1 MDAPRTSREVALE
14 VLHRVDDDGAWSGVL
29 LRRALER
36 AGLSAVEE
44 ALATELTLGTLRHRA
59 EVDWTLA
66 RFTRTPLG
74 ALPARIRG
82 VLRMGAY
89 QLLFV
94 PRIPPHAACSESVEL
109 AKRVGHVGTARLV
122 NAVLRRVAA
131 SPERP
136 RDGATVEAIALR
148 RSHPAWLVSRWV
160 ARFGIEETR
169 ALCDANN
176 ATPPSTI
183 RLNTLRGAPDLI
195 AARLADRGVCTEP
208 SVWLPEGR
216 RIVVAGDRDAAA
228 PRGDGPGHADRRA
241 RASARQAAYDEGWF
255 SPQDEASMLVA
266 RLLAP
271 SPEETVIDACAAPG
285 GKTTHLA
292 ALMENRGRIIACD
305 VHAAKLDAVSR
316 QCARLGVTIV
326 ETCQLDAARLGETH
340 AGDAHRV
347 LVDAPCSGLG
357 VLRRRPEIKWRLQPD
372 DLRTR
377 AAEQRRILDGASAAV
392 RPGGV
397 LVYSVCTT
405 EPEEG
410 VDVVEAFLAAHA
422 EFAPASTAGWP
433 PGPGGVA
440 APLGAAGP
448 AAAIERE
455 TPGSALLLPHRTGTD
470 GFFVAV
476 LRRAT

>member
-29 LRRALER
+29 LRRVLQR
-36 AGLSAVEE
+36 AGLSPVEE

-136 RDGATVEAIALR
+136 RDGVTAEAIAVR
-148 RSHPAWLVSRWV
+148 HSHPAWLVSRWM
-160 ARFGIEETR
+160 ARFGVDETR

-208 SVWLPEGR
+208 SAWLPEGR
-216 RIVVAGDRDAAA
+216 RVVAAG
-228 PRGDGPGHADRRA
+228 GEGQGPVDRRA
-241 RASARQAAYDEGWF
+241 RASARQAAYDEGWC

-271 SPEETVIDACAAPG
+271 CPEETVIDACAAPG

-292 ALMENRGRIIACD
+292 ALMENRGRIVACD
-305 VHAAKLDAVSR
+305 VHPAKLDAVSR

-340 AGDAHRV
+340 AGEAHRV

-357 VLRRRPEIKWRLQPD
+357 VLRRRPEIKWRLRPD

-377 AAEQRRILDGASAAV
+377 ATEQRRILDGASAAV
-392 RPGGV
+392 RPGGI
-397 LVYSVCTT
+397 LVYSVCTP

-410 VDVVEAFLAAHA
+410 VEIVEAFLAAHR
-422 EFAPASTAGWP
+422 EFTPASTDGWP

-440 APLGAAGP
+440 APFGESG
-448 AAAIERE
+448 AAAIARHA
-455 TPGSALLLPHRTGTD
+455 PGTALLLPHHTGTD
-470 GFFVAV
+470 GFFIAA
-476 LRRAT
+476 LRRTT

>member
-29 LRRALER
+29 LRRVLER

-136 RDGATVEAIALR
+136 QDGDTVEAIAVR
-148 RSHPAWLVSRWV
+148 HSHPAWLVSRWV
-160 ARFGIEETR
+160 ERFGVEETR

-195 AARLADRGVCTEP
+195 AARLADRGLCTEP
-208 SVWLPEGR
+208 SPWLPEGR
-216 RIVVAGDRDAAA
+216 RIVAAG
-228 PRGDGPGHADRRA
+228 DRRA
-241 RASARQAAYDEGWF
+241 RASARQAAYNEGWF

-271 SPEETVIDACAAPG
+271 NPEETVIDACAAPG

-305 VHAAKLDAVSR
+305 VHPAKLDAVAR
-316 QCARLGVTIV
+316 QCARLGVSIV
-326 ETCQLDAARLGETH
+326 ETRLLDAARLGETH
-340 AGDAHRV
+340 AGEAHRV

-357 VLRRRPEIKWRLQPD
+357 VLRRRPEIKWRLRPE

-377 AAEQRRILDGASAAV
+377 ATEQRRILDGASAAV
-392 RPGGV
+392 RSGGI
-397 LVYSVCTT
+397 LVYSVCTS

-410 VDVVEAFLAAHA
+410 VEVVEAFLAAHR
-422 EFAPASTAGWP
+422 EFAPASTGGWP
-433 PGPGGVA
+433 PGSGGVA
-440 APLGAAGP
+440 APFGESDP
-448 AAAIERE
+448 SAAIARDALG
-455 TPGSALLLPHRTGTD
+455 TALLLPHRTGTD
-470 GFFVAV
+470 GFFIAV
-476 LRRAT
+476 LRRTA